1 MASKKITKDPQGSY
15 LKLYRDLLRSKQWKA
30 LGSSAK
36 LAYINILYC
45 FTGFN
50 SKEIICP
57 RTRLINPMASDTW
70 LRATQELEK
79 RGFIIVIRRTGFKH
93 YPNIYELSNTWKK
106 L

>member
-1 MASKKITKDPQGSY
+1 MGRKKVTKDPQGSY
-15 LKLYRDLLRSKQWKA
+15 LKLYRCLLSSKQWKA
-30 LGSSAK
+30 LGGSAK

-45 FTGFN
+45 FNGFN
-50 SKEIICP
+50 AKEIICP

-79 RGFIIVIRRTGFKH
+79 KGFIIVVRRAGFKH
-93 YPNIYELSNTWKK
+93 YPNIYELSSGWKK

>member
-1 MASKKITKDPQGSY
+1 MAKKRVTKDPQGSY
-15 LKLYRDLLRSKQWKA
+15 LKLYRSLLGSKQWKS

-57 RTRLINPMASDTW
+57 RTRLINPLAPATW
-70 LRATQELEK
+70 LQATQELEK
-79 RGFIIVIRRTGFKH
+79 KGFIIVVRRAGFKH
-93 YPNIYELSNTWKK
+93 YPNIYELSNSWKK